1 MQESDKKTKAENNT
15 DDVLKGLE
23 HLLSELPGDDE
34 SDMFDDPEEE
44 AYRPGPWRGLDWV
57 SKAQALNEME
67 RYREA
72 IQQCDEALSINPGD
86 SKALYV
92 KGEAF
97 RGIGNQRKALE
108 CYTKAVRGKPND
120 EEIWYAAGIVLKQMG
135 KLEEALVAFEK
146 ATEFGDTHHDAWYE
160 KAVVLRMLGRP
171 QESRSCLEKAF
182 RNYPLGNGDS
192 EGRKG
197 GPEPPSRETP
207 ESDGT
212 SYDDEAEEEEGISL
226 DNLDALLGDLMS
238 EPEKSSDPQESI
250 PFDLDDEKVLLS
262 TLNQSLNIQQIRSLV
277 KMPLVTCYKKVRKLE
292 ELGLLRRVKVE
303 VAGTDNKKRIGYYR
317 TNLKKVKLYSN
328 QGQLKLGVEF
338 MQLIPHT
345 EEKIDPR
352 V

>member
-15 DDVLKGLE
+15 EDVLKGLE
-23 HLLSELPGDDE
+23 HLLNELPGDDE
-34 SDMFDDPEEE
+34 SGLFDDPEEE
-44 AYRPGPWRGLDWV
+44 VYRPGPWKGLDWV

-86 SKALYV
+86 AKALYV

-108 CYTKAVRGKPND
+108 CYTKAVRGRPND

-135 KLEEALVAFEK
+135 KLDEALVAFEK
-146 ATEFGDTHHDAWYE
+146 ATEYGDTHHDAWYE
-160 KAVVLRMLGRP
+160 KAVVLRLLGRHE
-171 QESRSCLEKAF
+171 ESRKCLEKAF
-182 RNYPLGNGDS
+182 RDYPLGNGDS
-192 EGRKG
+192 PEQNGK
-197 GPEPPSRETP
+197 PEPPSMGDPET
-207 ESDGT
+207 DGT
-212 SYDDEAEEEEGISL
+212 SHDDEEEEEEGGDL
-226 DNLDALLGDLMS
+226 DNLDALMGDLMVDH
-238 EPEKSSDPQESI
+238 EKSSDPDESI

-277 KMPLVTCYKKVRKLE
+277 KMPLVICYKKVRKLE

-303 VAGTDNKKRIGYYR
+303 VVGTDNKKRIGYYR
-317 TNLKKVKLYSN
+317 TNMKRVKLYSN
-328 QGQLKLGVEF
+328 QGKLKLGVEF
-338 MQLIPHT
+338 MQLIPKT
-345 EEKIDPR
+345 EEKIDPK